1 VPKEETSSDQVQEET
16 VSEKPIEKETG
27 TTIFLSIYFD
37 TDSAEIKPQFKA
49 RLKEIVAAI
58 QERPSQKL
66 SIEGHTD
73 STYTR
78 EHNLGLSLRRAQA
91 VAGWLI
97 EHGVD
102 GSRLK
107 TKGYG
112 EFRPIADNKTEEGRA
127 LNRRVE
133 MVLK

>member
-1 VPKEETSSDQVQEET
+1 
-16 VSEKPIEKETG
+16 
-27 TTIFLSIYFD
+27 
-37 TDSAEIKPQFKA
+37 
-49 RLKEIVAAI
+49 VA
-58 QERPSQKL
+58 K
-66 SIEGHTD
+66 
-73 STYTR
+73 
-78 EHNLGLSLRRAQA
+78 
-91 VAGWLI
+91 WLI

-112 EFRPIADNKTEEGRA
+112 EFRPIGDNNTEEGKA

>member
-1 VPKEETSSDQVQEET
+1 MAATQE
-16 VSEKPIEKETG
+16 
-27 TTIFLSIYFD
+27 
-37 TDSAEIKPQFKA
+37 Q
-49 RLKEIVAAI
+49 
-58 QERPSQKL
+58 PSQKII
-66 SIEGHTD
+66 IEGHTD

-78 EHNLGLSLRRAQA
+78 EYNLELSLRRAQA

-102 GSRLK
+102 ASRLEA
-107 TKGYG
+107 KGYG
-112 EFRPIADNKTEEGRA
+112 EFRPIADNNTEEGRA